1 MTTPGSPLF
10 FSFFFPST
18 WGTKLGT
25 HAEDMADPAIKMAL
39 EI

>member
-10 FSFFFPST
+10 FFST

-25 HAEDMADPAIKMAL
+25 HAEDMADPAIKTAL